1 MPEGAEY
8 DGVKAAE
15 LKARL
20 GIPRVDVYDSI
31 SSTMD
36 AAHASAEAGAPAG
49 TLIIA
54 DRQTAGRGRA
64 GRRWTSAAGA
74 GLWLTLVERPTDPKA
89 LDVLS
94 LRLGIKLAPVLDG
107 YADGQRVEIKWPND
121 LYVGGGKLAGILA
134 EARWQDER
142 PSWVA
147 IGLGLNVVAPQEVLG
162 AVGLRSGVQR
172 VELLTAIVPAL
183 RAAARQRGALTEAE
197 LEEYAH
203 RDMARGHTCREPAVG
218 TVAGISPSGE
228 LLVRCGEAV
237 GAYRSGSLVMG
248 PPGLNL

>member
-1 MPEGAEY
+1 VPEGPEY
-8 DGVKAAE
+8 DGLQAAE

-20 GIPRVDVYDSI
+20 GLPRVDVYDSI

-36 AAHASAEAGAPAG
+36 AAHAAAEAGAPAG

-64 GRRWTSAAGA
+64 GRRWASSAGA
-74 GLWLTLVERPTDPKA
+74 GLYLTLIERPTDPKA

-94 LRLGIKLAPVLDG
+94 LRLGIRLAPVLDG
-107 YADGQRVEIKWPND
+107 FADGQRVEIKWPND
-121 LYVGGGKLAGILA
+121 LYIGTGKLAGILS

-147 IGLGLNVVAPQEVLG
+147 IGLGINVIAPPEVPG
-162 AVGLRSGVQR
+162 AVGLREGVHR
-172 VELLTAIVPAL
+172 AELLAAVVPAL
-183 RAAARQRGALTEAE
+183 RAAARQKGALTESE
-197 LEEYAH
+197 LEEYAM

-237 GAYRSGSLVMG
+237 GAYRSGSLVMVS
-248 PPGLNL
+248 L

>member
-1 MPEGAEY
+1 MPEVAEY
-8 DGVKAAE
+8 DGVKVAE

-20 GIPRVDVYDSI
+20 GLPQVGVYESIP
-31 SSTMD
+31 STMD
-36 AAHASAEAGAPAG
+36 AAHAAAEAGAPAG

-54 DRQTAGRGRA
+54 DRQTAGRGRV
-64 GRRWTSAAGA
+64 GRRWASGAGA
-74 GLWLTLVERPTDPKA
+74 GLWLTLIERPTDPKA

-94 LRLGIKLAPVLDG
+94 LRLGIRLAPVLDAFAG
-107 YADGQRVEIKWPND
+107 RRVEIKWPND
-121 LYVGGGKLAGILA
+121 LYVGGGKLAGILS

-147 IGLGLNVVAPQEVLG
+147 IGLGINVQVPAEIPDAAGIAANVSR
-162 AVGLRSGVQR
+162 A
-172 VELLTAIVPAL
+172 ELLLAIMPAL

-197 LEEYAH
+197 LEEYAM
-203 RDMARGHTCREPAVG
+203 RDMARGRTCREPAVG

-237 GAYRSGSLVMG
+237 GAYRSGSLVMVT
-248 PPGLNL
+248 L